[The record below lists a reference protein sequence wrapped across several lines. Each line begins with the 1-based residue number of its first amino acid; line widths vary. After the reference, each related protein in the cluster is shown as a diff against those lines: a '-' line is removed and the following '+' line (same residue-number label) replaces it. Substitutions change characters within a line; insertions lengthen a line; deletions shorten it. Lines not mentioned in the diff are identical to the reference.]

1 MAPFGTI
8 WTYTN
13 NPRVHRALI
22 VADMNGLEIDI
33 PAFTMRETNQTP
45 EFLAK
50 FPLGKVPAF
59 EGADGF
65 RLTESI
71 AIASYIA
78 QAGPK
83 AGQLLGEDAK
93 TRALITQ
100 WSTYAEGE
108 LFTNSFTPLAMAVFK
123 YYPMNEGAFDFHV
136 NALLRNA
143 KYLETVLQGGK
154 KHLVGDKLTMAD
166 LMVTS
171 FLYSAFQ
178 YFLDAETRK
187 ELPNLTAYIQA
198 FAAVPEYKKYYGELQ
213 LCETRFTAK
222 GN

>member
-8 WTYTN
+8 WTYAN
-13 NPRVHRALI
+13 NPRVNRALI
-22 VADMNGLEIDI
+22 VADINGLEIDI
-33 PAFTMRETNQTP
+33 PAFTMRETNRTP

-59 EGADGF
+59 ESADGF
-65 RLTESI
+65 CLTESI

-83 AGQLLGEDAK
+83 AGQLLDEK

-108 LFTNSFTPLAMAVFK
+108 LFTNCFMPLAMVVFK
-123 YYPMNEGAFDFHV
+123 YYPVNEQAFDFHV

-171 FLYSAFQ
+171 VLYSAFQ
-178 YFLDAETRK
+178 YFLDVETRK

-213 LCETRFTAK
+213 LCETRLTAK